1 MKWAVADVEQYEKT
15 REYIDT
21 GIIPLLSV
29 SFEKGMKTA
38 AVEGEFISTLT
49 RELEREYKGRVFL
62 LPSFTYVEGTHV
74 SERQR
79 LCDWTNY
86 LKEKGLRHI
95 ALITSDFSWKEF
107 EYELAEQLFCLP
119 ALPLDQLSDQ
129 AKREIIYAQIKNIM
143 EILTEKWENK

>member
-1 MKWAVADVEQYEKT
+1 LKWAVADVEQYEKS

-62 LPSFTYVEGTHV
+62 LPPFTYVEGAYV

-79 LCDWTNY
+79 LCEWTNY
-86 LKEKGLRHI
+86 LKEKDLKHI
-95 ALITSDFSWKEF
+95 ALITSDFSWKEM
-107 EYELAEQLFCLP
+107 EHDLSEQLFCLP
-119 ALPLDQLSDQ
+119 ALPLNQLSDQ
-129 AKREIIYAQIKNIM
+129 AKREIVHAQIKNIM
-143 EILTEKWENK
+143 EIFTEKWENK

>member
-1 MKWAVADVEQYEKT
+1 MKWAVADVVQYEKT

-21 GIIPLLSV
+21 GIIPLLSI
-29 SFEKGMKTA
+29 SFEKEMKTA

-62 LPSFTYVEGTHV
+62 LPAFTYVEGAYA

-79 LCDWTNY
+79 LRDWTNY
-86 LKEKGLRHI
+86 LKEKGLQHI
-95 ALITSDFSWKEF
+95 ALITSDFSWKEI
-107 EYELAEQLFCLP
+107 EYDLTEQLFCLP
-119 ALPLDQLSDQ
+119 ALPLEQLSDQ
-129 AKREIIYAQIKNIM
+129 AKREIIHAQIKNIM